1 MKYKIKISKN
11 IKNIFKDKKNYH
23 VNNTEISSLDDAIE
37 ASYTEKC
44 KNNNEEYVSIED
56 LDRLIN
62 GMYLSDDSEK
72 ELGIIK
78 RYLEKLII
86 IIERSRIRDYMYL
99 TDSKRRLFII
109 NFIAGL
115 GKGFG
120 QAIGF
125 TILAAIVLGI
135 LFSWVDLPFIGR
147 YIAKLLNYVQEYSRQ
162 VR

>member
-1 MKYKIKISKN
+1 
-11 IKNIFKDKKNYH
+11 
-23 VNNTEISSLDDAIE
+23 
-37 ASYTEKC
+37 
-44 KNNNEEYVSIED
+44 
-56 LDRLIN
+56 
-62 GMYLSDDSEK
+62 MYLSDDSQK
-72 ELGIIK
+72 QLGIIK

-109 NFIAGL
+109 NFIAGV

-125 TILAAIVLGI
+125 TFLAAIVLAI

-147 YIAKLLNYVQEYSRQ
+147 YIAKLLNIVQQYR
-162 VR
+162 

>member
-1 MKYKIKISKN
+1 MKFTTDISLEKLKKYKRKRKEKIK
-11 IKNIFKDKKNYH
+11 DETY
-23 VNNTEISSLDDAIE
+23 LDIE
-37 ASYTEKC
+37 KIIESSYTTRC
-44 KNNNEEYVSIED
+44 KKDNEEYVSIED
-56 LDRLIN
+56 IDRLIH
-62 GMYLSDDSEK
+62 GMYLDEESKK

-125 TILAAIVLGI
+125 SILAALVIALLI
-135 LFSWVDLPFIGR
+135 SWVNLPFIGR
-147 YIAKLLNYVQEYSRQ
+147 YIAKLLNIVQEYR
-162 VR
+162 

>member
-1 MKYKIKISKN
+1 MKFNTYIPKDNFKDLKNKKIKEYDEKYSDIEK
-11 IKNIFKDKKNYH
+11 
-23 VNNTEISSLDDAIE
+23 EIE
-37 ASYTEKC
+37 KSYIDKC
-44 KNNNEEYVSIED
+44 KNDNEQYVSIED
-56 LDRLIN
+56 IHRLIN
-62 GMYLSDDSEK
+62 GMYLSDDSKK

-109 NFIAGL
+109 NFIAGI

-125 TILAAIVLGI
+125 TILAAIVLGL
-135 LFSWVDLPFIGR
+135 LFSWVDLPIVGR
-147 YIAKLLNYVQEYSRQ
+147 YIAKLLNIVQQYRK
-162 VR
+162 

>member
-1 MKYKIKISKN
+1 MKFNTYIPKDNFKDLKNKKIKEYDEKYSDIEK
-11 IKNIFKDKKNYH
+11 
-23 VNNTEISSLDDAIE
+23 EIE
-37 ASYTEKC
+37 KSYIDKC
-44 KNNNEEYVSIED
+44 KNDNEQYVSIED
-56 LDRLIN
+56 IHRLIN
-62 GMYLSDDSEK
+62 GMYLSDDSKK

-125 TILAAIVLGI
+125 TILAAIVLGL
-135 LFSWVDLPFIGR
+135 LFSWVDLPIVGR
-147 YIAKLLNYVQEYSRQ
+147 YIAKLLNIVQQYRK
-162 VR
+162 

>member
-1 MKYKIKISKN
+1 MKFSTRISTENLQTYKSKN
-11 IKNIFKDKKNYH
+11 KKD
-23 VNNTEISSLDDAIE
+23 NTEKEKYLDIDKVIE

-44 KNNNEEYVSIED
+44 KKNNEEYVSIED
-56 LDRLIN
+56 IDRLIN
-62 GMYLSDDSEK
+62 GMYLSDDSQK

-125 TILAAIVLGI
+125 TILAALVLAL
-135 LFSWVDLPFIGR
+135 LFSWVDLPIIGR
-147 YIAKLLNYVQEYSRQ
+147 YIAKLLNIVQEYRK
-162 VR
+162 

>member
-1 MKYKIKISKN
+1 M
-11 IKNIFKDKKNYH
+11 
-23 VNNTEISSLDDAIE
+23 
-37 ASYTEKC
+37 
-44 KNNNEEYVSIED
+44 
-56 LDRLIN
+56 DRLIN

>member
-1 MKYKIKISKN
+1 MKFKTRISAENLENYKNKKENFNVEDENYLDI
-11 IKNIFKDKKNYH
+11 DKA
-23 VNNTEISSLDDAIE
+23 VE

-44 KNNNEEYVSIED
+44 KKNTEEYVSIED
-56 LDRLIN
+56 IDRLIN
-62 GMYLSDDSEK
+62 GMYLSDNSQK

-78 RYLEKLII
+78 RYLEKLIL

-109 NFIAGL
+109 NFIAGV

-125 TILAAIVLGI
+125 TVLTAIVLAM
-135 LFSWVDLPFIGR
+135 LFSWVDLPIIGR
-147 YIAKLLNYVQEYSRQ
+147 YIAKLLNIVQEYR
-162 VR
+162 

>member
-1 MKYKIKISKN
+1 MDLSYDSK
-11 IKNIFKDKKNYH
+11 
-23 VNNTEISSLDDAIE
+23 
-37 ASYTEKC
+37 
-44 KNNNEEYVSIED
+44 
-56 LDRLIN
+56 
-62 GMYLSDDSEK
+62 K

-125 TILAAIVLGI
+125 SILAALVIALLI
-135 LFSWVDLPFIGR
+135 SWVNLPFIGR
-147 YIAKLLNYVQEYSRQ
+147 YIAKLLNIVQEYR
-162 VR
+162 

>member
-1 MKYKIKISKN
+1 MKFKTYISKVN
-11 IKNIFKDKKNYH
+11 LNNQEKNKVANDEKYIDIDKEVEKSY
-23 VNNTEISSLDDAIE
+23 LD
-37 ASYTEKC
+37 KC
-44 KNNNEEYVSIED
+44 KSDNEQYVSIED

-62 GMYLSDDSEK
+62 GMYLSDDSKK

-78 RYLEKLII
+78 RYLEKLIL

-115 GKGFG
+115 GKGLG

-125 TILAAIVLGI
+125 TILAAIVIGI
-135 LFSWVDLPFIGR
+135 LFSWVDLPIIGK
-147 YIAKLLNYVQEYSRQ
+147 YIAKLLNVVQEYR
-162 VR
+162 

>member
-1 MKYKIKISKN
+1 MKFTTRVSIDNLKICKNKKEKIN
-11 IKNIFKDKKNYH
+11 IDNGKYLDIDK
-23 VNNTEISSLDDAIE
+23 AIE

-44 KNNNEEYVSIED
+44 KKNDEKYVSIED
-56 LDRLIN
+56 IDRLIN
-62 GMYLSDDSEK
+62 GMYLSDDSQK

-125 TILAAIVLGI
+125 TILAALVLGV
-135 LFSWVDLPFIGR
+135 LFSWVNLPFIGR
-147 YIAKLLNYVQEYSRQ
+147 YIAKLLNIVQQYR
-162 VR
+162 

>member
-1 MKYKIKISKN
+1 MKFNTRISAEN
-11 IKNIFKDKKNYH
+11 LKNYKNKKKKFN
-23 VNNTEISSLDDAIE
+23 VEDEKYLDMDKAIE

-44 KNNNEEYVSIED
+44 KKNNEEYVSIED
-56 LDRLIN
+56 IDRLIN
-62 GMYLSDDSEK
+62 G
-72 ELGIIK
+72 
-78 RYLEKLII
+78 
-86 IIERSRIRDYMYL
+86 MYL

-125 TILAAIVLGI
+125 TILAALVLAL

-147 YIAKLLNYVQEYSRQ
+147 YIAKLLNIVQQYRK
-162 VR
+162 

>member
-1 MKYKIKISKN
+1 MEQSYYKNERNDYKN
-11 IKNIFKDKKNYH
+11 
-23 VNNTEISSLDDAIE
+23 
-37 ASYTEKC
+37 EKC

-109 NFIAGL
+109 NFI
-115 GKGFG
+115 
-120 QAIGF
+120 I
-125 TILAAIVLGI
+125 
-135 LFSWVDLPFIGR
+135 
-147 YIAKLLNYVQEYSRQ
+147 
-162 VR
+162 

>member
-1 MKYKIKISKN
+1 M
-11 IKNIFKDKKNYH
+11 
-23 VNNTEISSLDDAIE
+23 
-37 ASYTEKC
+37 
-44 KNNNEEYVSIED
+44 
-56 LDRLIN
+56 DRLIN

-147 YIAKLLNYVQEYSRQ
+147 YIAKLLNYVQEYSR
-162 VR
+162 

>member
-1 MKYKIKISKN
+1 MKFRTCMSTENLKKFRNKKEKLN
-11 IKNIFKDKKNYH
+11 IEDEKYLDIDK
-23 VNNTEISSLDDAIE
+23 VIE

-44 KNNNEEYVSIED
+44 KKDSEKYVSIED
-56 LDRLIN
+56 IDRLIN
-62 GMYLSDDSEK
+62 GMYLNDDSQK

-115 GKGFG
+115 GKGLG

-125 TILAAIVLGI
+125 TVLAALVLAL

-147 YIAKLLNYVQEYSRQ
+147 YIAKLLNIVQQYRNK
-162 VR
+162 

>member
-1 MKYKIKISKN
+1 MKFSTRISTENLGAYKSRN
-11 IKNIFKDKKNYH
+11 KKNNVEKEKY
-23 VNNTEISSLDDAIE
+23 LDIDKAIE

-44 KNNNEEYVSIED
+44 KKNNEEYVSIED
-56 LDRLIN
+56 IDRLIN
-62 GMYLSDDSEK
+62 GMYLSDDSQK

-125 TILAAIVLGI
+125 TILAALVLAL
-135 LFSWVDLPFIGR
+135 LFSWVDLPIIGR
-147 YIAKLLNYVQEYSRQ
+147 YIAKLLNIVQEYRK
-162 VR
+162 